1 MIFLPPP
8 PPLLLLLL
16 LLKEEVALLS
26 PCAILIFPS
35 SARADEERGGRGVKG
50 AGRVVV
56 NESNARRE
64 REVRPMSFDSEIN
77 FSDDSDDNESKLAYR
92 SSA

>member
-1 MIFLPPP
+1 M
-8 PPLLLLLL
+8 
-16 LLKEEVALLS
+16 
-26 PCAILIFPS
+26 
-35 SARADEERGGRGVKG
+35 
-50 AGRVVV
+50 V
-56 NESNARRE
+56 NGSNARRE